1 MNRMDAYRGKR
12 LSAAE
17 RRTAILQAAATVF
30 FEQGYAATSMDAII
44 ERVGGSKRTIYSEFG
59 NKEGLFTA
67 LVSEG
72 ADKALAALAVEEIGG
87 RNLRETM
94 LEFARR
100 LVEVYMSPTMI
111 GVYRAIMAEALRFPE
126 LAKAFYDRGP
136 GRAAIRLAEV
146 LEEAKKR
153 GEIDVDDCRMVADQF
168 AGMLRDNIHL
178 QVVLGLRPPLS
189 PSETERMARS
199 IVSIFLDGLQSRAG
213 RPD

>member
-1 MNRMDAYRGKR
+1 MGAIKGKR
-12 LSAAE
+12 LSAGE
-17 RRTAILQAAATVF
+17 RRAAILHAAAAVF

-72 ADKALAALAVEEIGG
+72 ANKALAALAVEEIGG

-126 LAKAFYDRGP
+126 LARAFYDRGP

-146 LEEAKKR
+146 LEEAKDR
-153 GEIDVDDCRMVADQF
+153 GEIDVNDCRMVTDQF

-189 PSETERMARS
+189 HDEMEKAAQS
-199 IVSIFLDGLQSRAG
+199 IVGIFLDGLQKRA
-213 RPD
+213 D

>member
-1 MNRMDAYRGKR
+1 MGAIKGKR
-12 LSAAE
+12 LSAGE
-17 RRTAILQAAATVF
+17 RRAAILHAAAAVF

-72 ADKALAALAVEEIGG
+72 ANKALAALAVEEIGG

-126 LAKAFYDRGP
+126 LARAFYDRGP

-146 LEEAKKR
+146 LEEAKDR
-153 GEIDVDDCRMVADQF
+153 GEIDVNDCRMVADQF

-189 PSETERMARS
+189 HDEMEKAAQS
-199 IVSIFLDGLQSRAG
+199 IVGIFLDGLQKRA
-213 RPD
+213 D

>member
-1 MNRMDAYRGKR
+1 MDAYRGKR